1 MTISILLLAFSL
13 ACDSFAVAI
22 SCGVNS
28 NSKITWKN
36 ILKTGLFFG
45 IFQGIMPIIGFFI
58 GKSIFSFLLNINHY
72 IALIILSI
80 LGCKMIYEALKNNN
94 SENNENNIAKT
105 IIFSNK
111 NLTILGIAT
120 SLDALAV
127 GFSLI
132 GTLKGIYLEA
142 FIIGLVSFLL
152 GAIGVLIGKTIGHFF
167 ENKFEI
173 IGGLILIGIGIKI
186 FIEH

>member
-22 SCGVNS
+22 SCGGSVS
-28 NSKITWKN
+28 NKITWKD
-36 ILKTGLFFG
+36 IFKTGIFFG
-45 IFQGIMPIIGFFI
+45 VFQGTMPIIGFFI
-58 GKSIFSFLLNINHY
+58 GNSIFNFIVNINHY

-80 LGCKMIYEALKNNN
+80 LGCKMIYEALKNNSSRNN
-94 SENNENNIAKT
+94 SSKNNS
-105 IIFSNK
+105 FSNK
-111 NLTILGIAT
+111 NLAILGIAT

-132 GTLKGIYLEA
+132 GTLENIYIES
-142 FIIGLVSFLL
+142 FIIGLVSFIL

-167 ENKFEI
+167 ENRFEI
-173 IGGLILIGIGIKI
+173 IGGLILIGIGIKN